1 MSWGGKFTHARE
13 HEHARARTHIY
24 THTQT
29 LTHTNTP
36 QFFELMDVAQL
47 LEGNTETR
55 SRDAFVKMAPILH
68 PLASTA
74 GIAGIVVST
83 SERAFARTHARARAH
98 THTHTHRS
106 STSSWPTQTGQ
117 T

>member
-1 MSWGGKFTHARE
+1 
-13 HEHARARTHIY
+13 
-24 THTQT
+24 
-29 LTHTNTP
+29 
-36 QFFELMDVAQL
+36 MDVAQL

-83 SERAFARTHARARAH
+83 SERARARAHTH